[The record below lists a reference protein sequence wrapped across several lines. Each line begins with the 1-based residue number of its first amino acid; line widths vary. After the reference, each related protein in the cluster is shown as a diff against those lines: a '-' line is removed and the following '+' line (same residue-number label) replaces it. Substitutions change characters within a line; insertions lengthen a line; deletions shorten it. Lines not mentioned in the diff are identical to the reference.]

1 MSASA
6 PGPPLDP
13 TEPPERASGSLSEG
27 GFPTP
32 AALEPLRAFQSLE
45 VLDLLKIDRNAAELD
60 LLDLDRNAAEL
71 DSLLEAL
78 DL

>member
-1 MSASA
+1 M
-6 PGPPLDP
+6 
-13 TEPPERASGSLSEG
+13 
-27 GFPTP
+27 
-32 AALEPLRAFQSLE
+32 
-45 VLDLLKIDRNAAELD
+45 LDLLKIDRNAAELD